1 MRVAH
6 AETRSNPMSYLSR
19 GGPAAHGAR
28 VAAHGSGASP
38 DLQESRRARQI
49 SFARVPDRCPGRRP
63 PAPRR
68 SPLWAGRNS
77 NPAQLRGGTPPAFQV
92 GRSPF
97 FEPHF
102 HVGAIAQLAQP
113 FLVGLVTFSVQ
124 ESLARLEALALG
136 RHVGRTPLQHL
147 NEMPPERSLDGL
159 AYIHR
164 LQLRKSP
171 LEFRHRIAGIDPSQI
186 SAPGSRA
193 VVRIQAGELGEVHS
207 VYDAFPQVEELPFGF
222 VLGNEL
228 VGAYQNMT
236 HMRLLHEQRRT
247 GAAQLEELEQME
259 SGGASKPTADVSGLQ
274 GRQGLDIQ
282 LREPL
287 LTAPTDHASLKRIR
301 RIGVGGGDLSE
312 LSAVLEPLDRLFGAG
327 TPRFQLLRGGLLGY
341 PDQNVRDVVL
351 GCNVFSFAL
360 LEDQI
365 LDLTLADGD
374 LGGDL
379 AVPQAIHQDL
389 IAQLFPKSVE
399 IDRIALE
406 RLPEFRQ

>member
-1 MRVAH
+1 MRVGH
-6 AETRSNPMSYLSR
+6 ADTRSNPMSWLSR
-19 GGPAAHGAR
+19 GRAAAHGAR

-38 DLQESRRARQI
+38 GLQEPRCARQT
-49 SFARVPDRCPGRRP
+49 SFARGPDRHPGRRP

-68 SPLWAGRNS
+68 SPLWPGRS
-77 NPAQLRGGTPPAFQV
+77 SSPSQRRGATPPAFQV

-113 FLVGLVTFSVQ
+113 FLIGLVTFSVQ
-124 ESLARLEALALG
+124 KSLARLEALALG

-171 LEFRHRIAGIDPSQI
+171 LEFRHGIAGIDPSQI
-186 SAPGSRA
+186 SAPRSRA
-193 VVRIQAGELGEVHS
+193 VVRIQARELGEVHS
-207 VYDAFPQVEELPFGF
+207 VYDAFPQAEELPLGF

-236 HMRLLHEQRRT
+236 HMRLLHEQSR
-247 GAAQLEELEQME
+247 
-259 SGGASKPTADVSGLQ
+259 
-274 GRQGLDIQ
+274 
-282 LREPL
+282 
-287 LTAPTDHASLKRIR
+287 
-301 RIGVGGGDLSE
+301 
-312 LSAVLEPLDRLFGAG
+312 AVLEPLDRLLGTGAPG
-327 TPRFQLLRGGLLGY
+327 FQLLRARLLGY

-351 GCNVFSFAL
+351 GRNVFSFAL
-360 LEDQI
+360 FQEQI
-365 LDLTLADGD
+365 LDLTFADGD
-374 LGGDL
+374 LAGDL